1 MRALKLLPFV
11 FGYGIPLWGCKLSP
25 LYLWSAHLY
34 FRFIFHRMLY
44 SQWKWISYC
53 SRYVYSFEVCP
64 TKCLLYI
71 FGYGFLRWRW
81 KFSGVIWGMCKLY
94 FRFIIDDMLHSQC
107 KLISNWS
114 RYVHSFNVCTL
125 KYSVFTFG
133 YGILGWRW
141 KCSSPYLKYTYFY
154 TFPLFFDDILYSQWL
169 LILTCARYVY
179 SFVYIHSNFYFLFL
193 VMIFYVDDGSG
204 RHAI

>member
-1 MRALKLLPFV
+1 MLT
-11 FGYGIPLWGCKLSP
+11 
-25 LYLWSAHLY
+25 LY
-34 FRFIFHRMLY
+34 FWLWLSSLTMEVFWRYL
-44 SQWKWISYC
+44 
-53 SRYVYSFEVCP
+53 RYVQ
-64 TKCLLYI
+64 
-71 FGYGFLRWRW
+71 
-81 KFSGVIWGMCKLY
+81 LY

-154 TFPLFFDDILYSQWL
+154 TFPLFFDDILYSQWQGMYTRSC
-169 LILTCARYVY
+169 IYTQI
-179 SFVYIHSNFYFLFL
+179 FTFYFWLWYSTLMMGVVVMLFNL
-193 VMIFYVDDGSG
+193 RAHTFSLYFL
-204 RHAI
+204 